1 MFKTSQSFIFI
12 GRSGCG
18 KGTQVELLMKL
29 LKKKD
34 PAREILYIQSGQ
46 ELRDF
51 MKGPSVTQ
59 KICKQM
65 IDDGKLLPEFVVVY
79 LWAQVLI
86 DKFTGN
92 EHLVFDGM
100 PRKIHEAGALNS
112 IFAYYN
118 LPKPWVF
125 YIDIS
130 KEEAIK
136 RMLARGRFDDKKE
149 EIEKRL
155 GWYETQVVP
164 TIEYYKDNPDYNF
177 LDINGE
183 RSVEEVHADI
193 VKMVGLV

>member
-29 LKKKD
+29 LKEKD

-59 KICKQM
+59 KICRQM

-79 LWAQVLI
+79 LWAQILI

-112 IFAYYN
+112 IFPYYN

-183 RSVEEVHADI
+183 RSVEEVHTDI
-193 VKMVGLV
+193 VKRVGLV